1 MNKRIMYHT
10 SLTLPDEKSPTGE
23 AYRALRTNILRATQ
37 NKSMKTILI
46 TSANHYEGKTTT
58 AINLA
63 LAMTDVPRYRTLLI
77 DSDLRFPTV
86 HDRLGLMQSPGLT
99 EILEGSV
106 GLDSE
111 IMDTEKENLKVI
123 SSGNLPSYPV
133 ELLESET
140 LKSFIKKL
148 KSEFDLI
155 LVDAPPLIP
164 YSDASVLSSQV
175 DGVLLVVAS
184 GRTRREDIQQV
195 HATLQDN
202 QAKVLGIVLNKQR
215 HFVPDRIYKRRF

>member
-1 MNKRIMYHT
+1 MKKRIRYQT

-23 AYRALRTNILRATQ
+23 SYRALRTNILRTTQ
-37 NKSMKTILI
+37 DKLIKAILI
-46 TSANHYEGKTTT
+46 TSSNHYEGKTTT

-63 LAMTDVPRYRTLLI
+63 LAMSDVPGYKTLLI

-111 IMDTEKENLKVI
+111 ITDTEKENLKVI
-123 SSGNLPSYPV
+123 TSGNLPHYPV
-133 ELLESET
+133 ELLESKRLMNLIAE
-140 LKSFIKKL
+140 LKSH
-148 KSEFDLI
+148 FDLI
-155 LVDAPPLIP
+155 LVDSPPVIP

-175 DGVLLVVAS
+175 DGVLLVVQS
-184 GRTRREDIQQV
+184 GKTRKEDIQQV
-195 HATLQDN
+195 QATLQDN